1 MKTIITFKSLFIVSL
16 ISMLLTGCIT
26 SSSIKRDYC
35 RSIDTYK
42 KGYLDVLNG
51 KPAQSFNKEAQ
62 FCAEYEIALNQDQY
76 NKGRTA
82 GLKEFCTYEKGYQFG
97 LNAKQYHNICPQEKA
112 TEFLKGYEEGDK
124 KCLYE
129 SGYFNSLNG
138 KPSSV
143 FSSIKCLKLSK
154 DKSEKEY
161 MKGWKVGLKKFCNY
175 KKGYEWGLNAKE
187 YHNICPK
194 SRVAKFLRGYRQG
207 DKECLYKEGY
217 SHALQGEPSSIFSY
231 AKCLK
236 LSKKHSNREYMKGW
250 KAGVKVFC
258 TYKNGYQLGLD
269 NGQYQNICP
278 KKLEADFFKGYTLG
292 LQEYRAKKR
301 QEELLAI
308 EREKIAVEREKIR
321 EQQRALHEMQAI
333 ERKKIT
339 VEREKIREQEKTREE
354 LLRLKE
360 LGGRQLCSFNSDC
373 GKYGKCRYDFR
384 LKDRVCRYD

>member
-1 MKTIITFKSLFIVSL
+1 MKKIITFVLMGLFL
-16 ISMLLTGCIT
+16 GLFTGCIT
-26 SSSIKRDYC
+26 SSSVKRDYC
-35 RSIDTYK
+35 RSLDVYK
-42 KGYLDVLNG
+42 KGYLDVLSG
-51 KPAQSFNKEAQ
+51 KPTQSFNKEAQ
-62 FCAEYEIALNQDQY
+62 FCAEYEIVLNRDQY
-76 NKGRTA
+76 NKGRIA
-82 GLKEFCTYEKGYQFG
+82 GLKEFCTYEKGYEFG
-97 LNAKQYHNICPQEKA
+97 LNAKQYQNICPQEKA

-129 SGYFNSLNG
+129 EGYFNSLNG

-161 MKGWKVGLKKFCNY
+161 MKGWKVGLKTFCTY

-194 SRVAKFLRGYRQG
+194 SRVAKFLKGYRQG
-207 DKECLYKEGY
+207 DKKCLYKEGY
-217 SHALQGEPSSIFSY
+217 SHALQGELSSIFSY

-236 LSKKHSNREYMKGW
+236 LSKKHSNKEYMKGW

-258 TYKNGYQLGLD
+258 TYKNGYQMGLD

-308 EREKIAVEREKIR
+308 EREKIEVEREKVR
-321 EQQRALHEMQAI
+321 EQQRAIYEMQAI
-333 ERKKIT
+333 ERKKIA

-354 LLRLKE
+354 LLRLKQ

-373 GKYGKCRYDFR
+373 GKYGKCKYDFR